1 MTLEAGHFPRE
12 TIVVCKGTTVHM
24 LENDS
29 DLSGCCRP
37 SATSP
42 SASLALVTSRY
53 FPVLYLPSTLPTHCR
68 LIPAVLLSERRGSLL
83 Y

>member
-1 MTLEAGHFPRE
+1 MTLEAGHFPRG
-12 TIVVCKGTTVHM
+12 TIVACKGTTVYM
-24 LENDS
+24 LENDG
-29 DLSGCCRP
+29 DVSGCYRP

-42 SASLALVTSRY
+42 SASLALVASRY

-68 LIPAVLLSERRGSLL
+68 LTPAVLLSERRESLL